1 MERSRTRNTMGVT
14 GVREGCNEPGS
25 MSMLRS
31 AGKMIF
37 SNLELAQALLTPHPY
52 IPHKMLSNHE
62 IILAQNGYKMLW
74 IKNSLFSELGLL
86 GRSLWSLLPL
96 EAPVVSLV
104 HCPRLC

>member
-62 IILAQNGYKMLW
+62 IILAQNGYRMLW

-86 GRSLWSLLPL
+86 ESPPWSLLPL
-96 EAPVVSLV
+96 EAMLLSVS
-104 HCPRLC
+104 